1 MAVIGGIMVP
11 HPPLIVPEVGRGQE
25 ILIKDTIKAYQEAAG
40 MAAELKPDTIV
51 VISPHAVM
59 YADYFHVSPGK
70 KARGDFGQFMAPQ
83 AGEEA
88 VYDEAFVRELDGLC
102 GEDDFPMGTEGERK
116 KELDHGTLVPLH
128 FIHQHYRDYKLVRI
142 GGSGLSFAHHYRA
155 GRYIAIAAENLGRRV
170 FIVASGDLSHK
181 LRGDGPY
188 GYSVQG
194 PEYDERI
201 MDVMGKAEFGEL
213 LAFSESFCEKAG
225 ECGHRGF
232 TMMAGAMDGKADMPR
247 RLTYEG
253 PFGVGYGICTFRV
266 TGDDDNMIHVYYII
280 THICT
285 FRVTGDDDGRRFLET
300 YESCRKEA
308 CKKRRMEEDA
318 YVSLARAVPVSPEE
332 LAKKAAELVQIA
344 REYLRYV
351 WTGNC

>member
-88 VYDEAFVRELDGLC
+88 VYDEAFVRELDKLC
-102 GEDDFPMGTEGERK
+102 GEDDFPMGTEGERE

-225 ECGHRGF
+225 ECGHRSF
-232 TMMAGAMDGKADMPR
+232 TMMAGAMDGKAVMPR

-266 TGDDDNMIHVYYII
+266 TGDDD
-280 THICT
+280 
-285 FRVTGDDDGRRFLET
+285 GRSFLET
-300 YESCRKEA
+300 CLLYT
-308 CKKRRMEEDA
+308 
-318 YVSLARAVPVSPEE
+318 SPSP
-332 LAKKAAELVQIA
+332 
-344 REYLRYV
+344 RDTR
-351 WTGNC
+351 

>member
-1 MAVIGGIMVP
+1 
-11 HPPLIVPEVGRGQE
+11 
-25 ILIKDTIKAYQEAAG
+25 
-40 MAAELKPDTIV
+40 
-51 VISPHAVM
+51 
-59 YADYFHVSPGK
+59 
-70 KARGDFGQFMAPQ
+70 
-83 AGEEA
+83 
-88 VYDEAFVRELDGLC
+88 
-102 GEDDFPMGTEGERK
+102 
-116 KELDHGTLVPLH
+116 
-128 FIHQHYRDYKLVRI
+128 
-142 GGSGLSFAHHYRA
+142 
-155 GRYIAIAAENLGRRV
+155 
-170 FIVASGDLSHK
+170 
-181 LRGDGPY
+181 
-188 GYSVQG
+188 
-194 PEYDERI
+194 
-201 MDVMGKAEFGEL
+201 MGKAEFGEL

-232 TMMAGAMDGKADMPR
+232 TMMAGAMDGKAVMPR

-253 PFGVGYGICTFRV
+253 PFGVGYG
-266 TGDDDNMIHVYYII
+266 
-280 THICT
+280 ICT